1 MHVHQVNANFR
12 LREFLMNI
20 VALIYLGFAIVSIAY
35 WLIHNMTV
43 ATANKI
49 AQIRE
54 TSTQKKSGKTS
65 KKKSKK
71 FEGGNYGAVEDEV
84 L

>member
-1 MHVHQVNANFR
+1 MH
-12 LREFLMNI
+12 LS
-20 VALIYLGFAIVSIAY
+20 ALIYLGFAIVSIAY
-35 WLIHNMTV
+35 WVIHNMTT

-54 TSTQKKSGKTS
+54 TAAQKKSGKTS

-71 FEGGNYGAVEDEV
+71 FEGGNYGAVEDE